1 MSQVNE
7 VKKVALF
14 KSTGDKP
21 SFISESTEYMNQ
33 EYIRTSEELEL
44 VFPPLPKDIQITT
57 ELKYIDKEVEE
68 LKAKTIRRIEE
79 LEQRKQ
85 ELLAIGFDGESK

>member
-7 VKKVALF
+7 VRKVALF
-14 KSTGDKP
+14 KSTGN
-21 SFISESTEYMNQ
+21 SFVSESTEYMNQ

-44 VFPPLPKDIQITT
+44 VFPSLPKDIQITN
-57 ELKYIDKEVEE
+57 ELQHIDKEVEE
-68 LKAKTIRRIEE
+68 LKARTIRRIEE